1 MTITAEIELPIARTI
16 DAVWSELTA
25 IERYPEWLR
34 ESGVTRIDR
43 QPGPLGPGTGL
54 RIEQRLAGQPAVLEG
69 LVTAWEPPRRFA
81 FRATH
86 PDGITVEADAA
97 LVPDG
102 PSTCRLRWSLRI
114 GLPLRL
120 RLFEG
125 VAAPQARRA
134 ATADLLNLKRR
145 LESVAG

>member
-1 MTITAEIELPIARTI
+1 MTIKAEIELPIARTA
-16 DAVWSELTA
+16 DAVWAALVA
-25 IERYPEWLR
+25 IERYPEWLH
-34 ESGVTRIDR
+34 ESGVTRVER
-43 QPGPLGPGTGL
+43 EPGPLGAGTRL
-54 RIEQRLAGQPAVLEG
+54 RIEQRLAGQAAVLEG
-69 LVTAWEPPRRFA
+69 IVTAWEPPRRFA

-86 PDGITVEADAA
+86 PDGISVEADAA
-97 LVPDG
+97 IAAEG
-102 PSTCRLRWSLRI
+102 PTCRLRWSLRI

-134 ATADLLNLKRR
+134 ATTDLLALKRY

>member
-1 MTITAEIELPIARTI
+1 MTIKAEIELPIARSV
-16 DAVWSELTA
+16 DAVWAELTA
-25 IERYPEWLR
+25 IERYPAWLR
-34 ESGVTRIDR
+34 ESGIVQVQRE
-43 QPGPLGPGTGL
+43 PGTLGPGTRL

-69 LVTAWEPPRRFA
+69 IVTAWNPPRHFA

-97 LVPDG
+97 LAPDG
-102 PSTCRLRWSLRI
+102 PGCRLRWSLRI

-120 RLFEG
+120 RLFEA

-134 ATADLLNLKRR
+134 ATTDLLTLKRH